1 MSFLAANRCNIRRG
15 GTLYI
20 TEYRTSEGPGIF
32 PEPFP
37 YLIRKN
43 VKQQQRLVAT
53 LLVITQLQLGLELLG
68 LGFKVM
74 RFVS

>member
-1 MSFLAANRCNIRRG
+1 MSFLAANSCNIRRR

-20 TEYRTSEGPGIF
+20 VRYKTSEGPGIF
-32 PEPFP
+32 PEPVP
-37 YLIRKN
+37 YLKGKN

-53 LLVITQLQLGLELLG
+53 LLVITQLQHGLELLG
-68 LGFKVM
+68 FGFKAM